1 MFRPALAADTAKK
14 DQSILDRLYA
24 NTGVYHKAPGANTP
38 DFVSDPGWPAPLPHN
53 WLLGQI
59 GGLYVDHHDH
69 IWIYNRPPRTMTTD
83 EAALDTRGGSDG
95 KNGLGFAR
103 PNGAVADCCNAAP
116 SVLEFDTSGKLLRA
130 WGGPA
135 DPGWLESHC
144 KAADGCIWPNSEHGI
159 YVDANDNVWL
169 AGNGVKPVDPNS
181 SWTTHKEG
189 GDGFV
194 LKFDMDGNFKMRIGG
209 TPSAPDSNNKDG
221 GINGTPLLY
230 LPADMVVDS
239 GKLYVA
245 DGYGNRRVLIVD
257 ANTGKYIGHFGAYGQ
272 NPVDDAAAAAGG
284 RWVVDRLKGVKKPA
298 FFRNPVHCVKIA
310 DDGKIYVCDRGNDR
324 IQVFDKND
332 PDLDQPCSSRAAR
345 PASAVSSPNSGS
357 AAIPKPFPA
366 MPGTSVSLN
375 CSRTRRAELSLC
387 RRQFQHDDLSAQSQQ
402 SRGAGKAGSL
412 GPRCRPV
419 PLAAPGEPGQPWQH
433 LYGGSRYRKAH
444 PEIRALRRSG
454 VQRHRIDDSRQH
466 DRGSVIG

>member
-1 MFRPALAADTAKK
+1 MGMRRFAAMLAQGLILGAALAADTVKK

-24 NTGVYHKAPGANTP
+24 NTGVYNKSVTAKMPG
-38 DFVSDPGWPAPLPHN
+38 FVSDPGWPQPLPHS

-69 IWIYNRPPRTMTTD
+69 IWIYNRPRTMTSD
-83 EAALDTRGGSDG
+83 EAALDIRGGSDG

-116 SVLEFDTSGKLLRA
+116 SVLEFDTNGALLRA

-159 YVDANDNVWL
+159 YVDQNNNVWL
-169 AGNGVKPVDPNS
+169 AGNGAKPVDPAS
-181 SWTTHKEG
+181 AWTTHKEG
-189 GDGFV
+189 ADGFV
-194 LKFDMDGNFKMRIGG
+194 LKFDMNGNFKMRIGG
-209 TPSAPDSNNKDG
+209 TPSAPASNDTSG

-230 LPADMVVDS
+230 LPADMVVDA
-239 GKLYVA
+239 KTNRLYIA
-245 DGYGNRRVLIVD
+245 DGYGNRRILIVD
-257 ANTGKYIGHFGAYGQ
+257 ADTGKYIGHFGAYGA

-324 IQVFDKND
+324 IQVFDGKD
-332 PDLDQPCSSRAAR
+332 PMLGKACGNPGVDPGKCGFVTELSI
-345 PASAVSSPNSGS
+345 SGKTYTL
-357 AAIPKPFPA
+357 PV
-366 MPGTSVSLN
+366 MPGTAVSM
-375 CSRTRRAELSLC
+375 SFST
-387 RRQFQHDDLSAQSQQ
+387 DSAQS
-402 SRGAGKAGSL
+402 
-412 GPRCRPV
+412 C
-419 PLAAPGEPGQPWQH
+419 
-433 LYGGSRYRKAH
+433 LY
-444 PEIRALRRSG
+444 
-454 VQRHRIDDSRQH
+454 
-466 DRGSVIG
+466 